1 MNNTKKN
8 RLPLY
13 IGIPVILLLIF
24 LRFGL
29 YFLKSDGFSGLS
41 MLLPILLL
49 FILFALCTAAFFAAW
64 VYQDCKKRGDDPVLW
79 AIVVFIATPFIGL
92 LIYFLRRSEIKATC
106 PACGHRISMKA
117 KYCEE
122 CGTHIENREANGVMV
137 KQGTH
142 HLTLIVAGIVS
153 MVLMLMCLTG
163 FKLPEIQA
171 GENVLEITLPYG
183 KTINVEACYLLG
195 NFSVYIMGTKI
206 IIDAPVSRMHF
217 GDMTRQG
224 LPFYG
229 GNLTWLLEPD
239 MEEGTYVLQ
248 VSQYR
253 GHLLRVTIDGN
264 DQGVIAFSPYQ
275 VRFSVAHA
283 GKHQIQLTLFGSRV
297 NTFGQ
302 VHNANKQTEWWGP
315 ESWRMTGILPL
326 HPATSRSMF
335 PDSRASHLKLLSS
348 SGIAAGKAAWKKHS
362 SRCTWPV
369 YLCAGWRILP
379 KLYGVVRYLRQ
390 RSVS

>member
-49 FILFALCTAAFFAAW
+49 LFILFALCTAAFFAAW

-79 AIVVFIATPFIGL
+79 AIVVFIATPFMGL

-106 PACGHRISMKA
+106 PACGHRISLKA

-142 HLTLIVAGIVS
+142 HLKFIAAGIVS

-163 FKLPEIQA
+163 FIVSA
-171 GENVLEITLPYG
+171 ATGNGVNTNVAS
-183 KTINVEACYLLG
+183 NDRVW
-195 NFSVYIMGTKI
+195 
-206 IIDAPVSRMHF
+206 
-217 GDMTRQG
+217 
-224 LPFYG
+224 
-229 GNLTWLLEPD
+229 NL
-239 MEEGTYVLQ
+239 
-248 VSQYR
+248 
-253 GHLLRVTIDGN
+253 
-264 DQGVIAFSPYQ
+264 GVISMTVKLSIP
-275 VRFSVAHA
+275 
-283 GKHQIQLTLFGSRV
+283 
-297 NTFGQ
+297 
-302 VHNANKQTEWWGP
+302 KQDCP
-315 ESWRMTGILPL
+315 
-326 HPATSRSMF
+326 
-335 PDSRASHLKLLSS
+335 
-348 SGIAAGKAAWKKHS
+348 
-362 SRCTWPV
+362 
-369 YLCAGWRILP
+369 
-379 KLYGVVRYLRQ
+379 
-390 RSVS
+390 